1 MIWKMK
7 VGCPVCYDV
16 QPDTKIIGTFAAKE
30 EHILTSV
37 WSNPHIF
44 GKFQQSELPKTQL
57 DSKRAY
63 INWKCFHGLLYN
75 LCGTVNA
82 KTMLQNV
89 LLSKTI
95 SFK

>member
-1 MIWKMK
+1 MK

-44 GKFQQSELPKTQL
+44 GKFQHYTL
-57 DSKRAY
+57 
-63 INWKCFHGLLYN
+63 
-75 LCGTVNA
+75 
-82 KTMLQNV
+82 
-89 LLSKTI
+89 
-95 SFK
+95 